1 MISYDTT
8 IFEKD
13 LQSLGIQLEQHQI
26 EQFTRTI
33 SLYLLGSKLVYT
45 IVLL

>member
-1 MISYDTT
+1 MSSYDTT

-26 EQFTRTI
+26 EQFMN
-33 SLYLLGSKLVYT
+33 YYEMLL
-45 IVLL
+45 